1 MSVQPLQTLLVDP
14 SEAGAFHLAE
24 SDLAT
29 LQSIAGSLG
38 LFTVT
43 IDLAGCTGKDDLLRR
58 LADAFAF
65 PDYFGNNWDAL
76 DDCLADLAWLDA
88 QGVVLGLD
96 HSAALREASG
106 EDYATLVSILE
117 GTAERWR
124 ERGVPFWSFIALPDA
139 DFETL

>member
-1 MSVQPLQTLLVDP
+1 VSAQPLQTLLVEA
-14 SEAGAFHLAE
+14 SEAGAFHLAQ

-43 IDLAGCTGKDDLLRR
+43 VDLAGCTGKDELLRR

-65 PDYFGNNWDAL
+65 PDYFGSNWDAL
-76 DDCLADLAWLDA
+76 EECLADLEWLDS
-88 QGVVLGLD
+88 QGFVLGLD
-96 HSAALREASG
+96 HSAALREARG

-117 GTAERWR
+117 GTAEHWR

-139 DFETL
+139 DFEAL